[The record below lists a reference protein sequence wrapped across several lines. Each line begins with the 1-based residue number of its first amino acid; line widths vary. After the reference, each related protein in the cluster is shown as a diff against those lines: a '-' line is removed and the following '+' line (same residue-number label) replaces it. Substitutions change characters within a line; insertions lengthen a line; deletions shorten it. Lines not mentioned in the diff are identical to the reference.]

1 MLLENLYLVLFD
13 SQRVVLQDLRE
24 QKILWQGA
32 ARDIPIEYLRWT
44 VKGVISCAINLNA
57 SEIRIDLI

>member
-1 MLLENLYLVLFD
+1 MLLENLYRVLFD

-32 ARDIPIEYLRWT
+32 VRNIPTEYLSWY
-44 VKGVISCAINLNA
+44 VEGVISCAINLNA

>member
-1 MLLENLYLVLFD
+1 MLLENLYRVLFD

-32 ARDIPIEYLRWT
+32 VRNTPIEYLSWT
-44 VKGVISCAINLNA
+44 VEGVVSCPINLNA
-57 SEIRIDLI
+57 TEIIIDLI